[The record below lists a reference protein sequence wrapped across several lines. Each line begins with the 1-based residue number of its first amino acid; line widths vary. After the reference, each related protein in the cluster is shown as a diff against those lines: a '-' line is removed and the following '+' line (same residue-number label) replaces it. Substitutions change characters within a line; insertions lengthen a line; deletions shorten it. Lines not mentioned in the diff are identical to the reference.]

1 MTDFNV
7 LHSDPW
13 FQGRINQN
21 LFIMISIN
29 RVINL
34 LVLFYASTIYGRDLD
49 FGNDFFEKKIRPV
62 LVKNCYECHSA
73 KSEKLK
79 AGLFLDRKAGWL
91 RGGKSGQAIIPSKP
105 RKSLLLSAIRY
116 KNLDL
121 QMPPSKKLPDSVVKD
136 FEKWILMGAPDP
148 RDVPMSDISDIG
160 GLKSKSLE
168 EGRKFWSFKPIQ
180 MVSSNFANSGTSE
193 KDVID
198 RLVLK
203 KIENTGLNPS
213 VKAKELV
220 LLRRVYFDLVGM
232 PPSPEQIEDFLNDSS
247 VDPFKKV
254 VNSLLASSRFGEH
267 WGRHWLDV
275 ARYADTTGGGRNN
288 PFPNAKRYRDYVIN
302 SFNEDK
308 PFNRFI
314 LEQIAGDLMVASSDS
329 EYNENLT
336 GTGFLA
342 LGPHNYE
349 LQDKELLRMEV
360 VDEQLSSIGRAFMG
374 VTLGCARCHDHPF
387 DPIPTKD
394 YYSMAGIFRSTNS
407 LVPGNVASFHERELK
422 DDYGLARKNHA
433 HKKASLEKKLKEA
446 NAKLK
451 LLGGAQEDSKDKGRS
466 LDPLSLDGIVVD
478 DTEAKKIGKWISSTH
493 TTGFVGEQY
502 LHDDNQGKGNKSL
515 TFTANVQ
522 RRGKY
527 EVQVSY
533 TDGPNRS
540 KKTPITIMHANG
552 EQKIFIDQTL
562 PPSILGSF
570 TSLGVFMF
578 DKREKD
584 VVQITTEG
592 TSQHVI
598 VDAIRLVPIKKDFV
612 TGIITDYT
620 PIDSRGK
627 EAVKGLIEIQQKRV
641 AGLKKSLQ
649 EHKEKAPPKV
659 RKVMS
664 IREQDETGDWHIHL
678 RGGIR
683 NLGPVVPRGFLAV
696 ATPPDLSPNPQ
707 IPVSSSGR
715 LEFARWIASPK
726 NPLTARVFVNRVWH
740 HLFGRGIVGSTDN
753 FGEMGSRP
761 THPELLDYL
770 ARFFINNGWSTKTL
784 IRQIVLT
791 KTYQMSSSPS
801 PLTLKKDPDNQ
812 LFSRQNRRRLN
823 AEAIRDAMLL
833 AGGQISF
840 ENSPRNENRSLFVE
854 INRNKIPEIF
864 EVFDYPNPGLVS
876 GNRNASTVPTQA
888 LFMMNNDFVI
898 KQASIAAKNIFA
910 RKYLM
915 NEQMIKSAF
924 LTCLAREPTQEEKKL
939 INQFLGDEQKGKLN
953 EKAMEG
959 LVHSLFAC
967 LDFRYLH

>member
-1 MTDFNV
+1 
-7 LHSDPW
+7 
-13 FQGRINQN
+13 
-21 LFIMISIN
+21 
-29 RVINL
+29 
-34 LVLFYASTIYGRDLD
+34 
-49 FGNDFFEKKIRPV
+49 
-62 LVKNCYECHSA
+62 
-73 KSEKLK
+73 
-79 AGLFLDRKAGWL
+79 
-91 RGGKSGQAIIPSKP
+91 
-105 RKSLLLSAIRY
+105 
-116 KNLDL
+116 
-121 QMPPSKKLPDSVVKD
+121 
-136 FEKWILMGAPDP
+136 
-148 RDVPMSDISDIG
+148 
-160 GLKSKSLE
+160 
-168 EGRKFWSFKPIQ
+168 
-180 MVSSNFANSGTSE
+180 
-193 KDVID
+193 
-198 RLVLK
+198 
-203 KIENTGLNPS
+203 
-213 VKAKELV
+213 
-220 LLRRVYFDLVGM
+220 
-232 PPSPEQIEDFLNDSS
+232 
-247 VDPFKKV
+247 
-254 VNSLLASSRFGEH
+254 
-267 WGRHWLDV
+267 
-275 ARYADTTGGGRNN
+275 
-288 PFPNAKRYRDYVIN
+288 
-302 SFNEDK
+302 
-308 PFNRFI
+308 
-314 LEQIAGDLMVASSDS
+314 
-329 EYNENLT
+329 
-336 GTGFLA
+336 
-342 LGPHNYE
+342 
-349 LQDKELLRMEV
+349 
-360 VDEQLSSIGRAFMG
+360 
-374 VTLGCARCHDHPF
+374 
-387 DPIPTKD
+387 
-394 YYSMAGIFRSTNS
+394 
-407 LVPGNVASFHERELK
+407 
-422 DDYGLARKNHA
+422 
-433 HKKASLEKKLKEA
+433 
-446 NAKLK
+446 
-451 LLGGAQEDSKDKGRS
+451 
-466 LDPLSLDGIVVD
+466 
-478 DTEAKKIGKWISSTH
+478 
-493 TTGFVGEQY
+493 
-502 LHDDNQGKGNKSL
+502 
-515 TFTANVQ
+515 
-522 RRGKY
+522 
-527 EVQVSY
+527 
-533 TDGPNRS
+533 
-540 KKTPITIMHANG
+540 
-552 EQKIFIDQTL
+552 
-562 PPSILGSF
+562 
-570 TSLGVFMF
+570 MF

-612 TGIITDYT
+612 AGIITDYT

-641 AGLKKSLQ
+641 AGLKKLLQ

-801 PLTLKKDPDNQ
+801 PLTLKKDPENQ

-833 AGGQISF
+833 ASGKISF